1 MQRGI
6 QRLARLWTILLVGVV
21 ASLLCGLA
29 MRWLVP
35 LSPWVETPT
44 VQLRDPLPQSQTV
57 PPRSPITLAFSTPM
71 NPFTVIRALRIDP
84 PLTATYQWSDD
95 MRVLQI
101 VPAQPLQPATVYRI
115 HVATNAQSRWWRPLS
130 QPLDVTFVTAA
141 QPTIRTALAPRRLD
155 APIALI
161 FSQPMVAEDAV
172 GQLMS
177 LAQIRLSP
185 PWPLSGEWLDPQTLL
200 LQPLMAF
207 TAATTYTLT
216 IDTTLRDARGIE
228 LGQPF
233 RWQFS
238 TPWPQL
244 IAQTPPPEARWV
256 NPQQPLVLVFDAPID
271 TRLLSSVLDITPSIS
286 GDMTGVVDDG
296 RYIVSFTPY
305 TGWVPGQTYQVRLRT
320 GETGAAL
327 SSWRFYVEPEPTLIA
342 SFPGQGQS
350 LLPDQE
356 IRLIFS
362 TPMDE
367 TELRAGL
374 RFDPPVNDV
383 HLTVDDNRVSLRPA
397 VQAATTYTI
406 TIAAGTRDRSGV
418 PLQND
423 ILLTIRTASSP
434 PTLRVV
440 GDLLQRF
447 PANATPAIT
456 IERMNLN
463 ALNAQLY
470 QLDAAT
476 LIRAISLRSDEWPGF
491 IPERYGQPLVRAWR
505 EILNDPPDELVR
517 SVFSLTSN
525 SEGALLP
532 PGAYYLRLTADNG
545 LRVDQL
551 LLVSAIRLTVVPNGN
566 ELLLW
571 VTSNGN
577 GKPLSAIPLTMYL
590 DEALISRGT
599 SNEQGVWRVPLT
611 GLGTLVGSIANRTI
625 IAIAEGEGIALAR
638 TVLARSTG
646 SEILALLAPDRL
658 SYRPGGIVRISGIVR
673 ERQPDGRAT
682 LPTDTS
688 CRLKL
693 DGPKLAGEPTAVTCT
708 INDTGQ
714 LNGSLRLDARTAPGT
729 YTVQVSISIGETTYA
744 VPIQVFVP
752 TTATTIRVT
761 PTLTNSLAID
771 VVRAGLPVAGVAVSW
786 TLRLETLSTP
796 ELDGTSGD
804 VLGSAAETLASATT
818 DQSGRVQITLPAAE
832 ALIRPLRYRL
842 DLTAQLPDG
851 EQLPYSAEGIIAPRS
866 PRLAIEVPR
875 VIERGERARV
885 TISLQQVD
893 GLPIPNSLVEL
904 EVRRTS
910 NDPPLLVRRV
920 RTNAGGTANT
930 DLAPLAPGRYE
941 VTARSGLSV
950 SRRQLWVAGSGIAT
964 AEPMLVTDRTA
975 YTVGETARLLISGPT
990 GGGTLLLIAGQGDTA
1005 RTILT
1010 TLQPGTIIPFP
1021 ITNDL
1026 PPTTLITALIDDGT
1040 RLWVRTAVL
1049 QIDPPA
1055 SPLLSLPQTKVVPGT
1070 TITLTVTAPMST
1082 FLTTLTPIHAPA
1094 INLDPWNQPLVA
1106 RRTTHPLSGLP
1117 GIVVPSTVQSTGDQH
1132 QISLRLPQQSGRW
1145 RLDVIA
1151 IADSGTA
1158 TATGI
1163 LLDTFQPVEAI
1174 AIPLPPLRS
1183 NDTVVATLILRNIDA
1198 QARTVRVRLLTSG
1211 GTLLDPPE
1219 QTITIP
1225 ASTTVHASWQLQTQ
1239 ADVSIVGLRYEV
1251 IDSVPLPPIE
1261 YAVPVVHNERI
1272 ATSSQ
1277 TRLVSDP
1284 LELTIPD
1291 GDTEIAVAPNARSAL
1306 ADQAQ
1311 RLLQSPAP
1319 TADILAAALI
1329 IGHELQR
1336 TALTTTDAERWQAAV
1351 ESLPGKL
1358 RTLRNP
1364 DGGWGWW
1371 PHQPSDPF
1379 ITAFVLEA
1387 IARINN
1393 PSNQTNPLSD
1403 PGILYLR
1410 RSRTTA
1416 TPDLQAYIDYVLSLH
1431 GVTDGS
1437 AGLTDP
1443 PGPTGRAF
1451 SALHRTQDRSK
1462 LLAQFWSTAGGG
1474 LPWAGA
1480 EGMPSSALAVSA
1492 SVVQALSSDRP
1503 SDPRL
1508 TTWRTALLRRWDID
1522 GWPTPYEA
1530 ARVALALG
1538 DTLKNDN
1545 AGVRVWYNNDLLTTT
1560 SPNDVVR
1567 WQVRGGVV
1575 RIEPLRGPALIA
1587 IRSQTT
1593 ERSPIEDLRVRLSYR
1608 PSSIPLAV
1616 NQPVQ
1621 IEVLLL
1627 VRTSLIRCDVTVPLP
1642 AGLTP
1647 VRVGNLA
1654 EFSYVQIDRERRSV
1668 QLSGVNLPPG
1678 VYRFTV
1684 TAQSTTAG
1692 SFHVPPIL
1700 IATPGSGLP
1709 LLVEQS
1715 VDQVLDIKQ

>member
-84 PLTATYQWSDD
+84 PLAATYQWSDD

-216 IDTTLRDARGIE
+216 IDTTLRDARGVE

-271 TRLLSSVLDITPSIS
+271 TRLLSSVLDITPPIS
-286 GDMTGVVDDG
+286 GDMTGVMDDG

-418 PLQND
+418 PIQND

-505 EILNDPPDELVR
+505 EILADPPDELVR

-646 SEILALLAPDRL
+646 SETLALLAPDRL

-729 YTVQVSISIGETTYA
+729 YTVQVSIGETTYA

-1055 SPLLSLPQTKVVPGT
+1055 SPLLSLPQTEVVPGT

-1174 AIPLPPLRS
+1174 AIPLPPLRN

-1261 YAVPVVHNERI
+1261 YAVPVVHDERI

-1284 LELTIPD
+1284 LELTILD

-1319 TADILAAALI
+1319 TADMLAAALI

-1336 TALTTTDAERWQAAV
+1336 TAPPTTDTERWQAAV
-1351 ESLPGKL
+1351 ESLPGQL

-1627 VRTSLIRCDVTVPLP
+1627 VRTSLIRCDVTIPLP

-1715 VDQVLDIKQ
+1715 VDQVLDIEQ